1 MTGRV
6 VITGAGGFLG
16 SNLAHRL
23 AEGGATLDLISP
35 RPEPSLAELPGARA
49 HVGRAPVRVA
59 ELPLEEV
66 SLLAHFASRT
76 NSRLGSFRD
85 EVAQLDE
92 LAEVLD
98 LLAERGSPAR
108 LLFCSSG
115 GTIYADSDRAHRE
128 EEPLQ
133 PRSSYAWGK
142 VAAEA
147 LIETHGRRGRPYT
160 ILRCANPYGPRQQVK
175 RQGLVMRLLLDL
187 REGRETEVWGD
198 GEELRDYVFVD
209 DLNDLIETLAASADA
224 DGVFNVGS
232 GVGVSV
238 NAMAAA
244 VERALGRSLRLKH
257 TAALPNSVRSNLLD
271 AERAHA
277 RFGWR
282 ATTSLEE
289 GIQATWSWLEAQEG

>member
-1 MTGRV
+1 M
-6 VITGAGGFLG
+6 ITGAGGFLG

-23 AEGGATLDLISP
+23 AERGAQLELISP
-35 RPEPSLAELPGARA
+35 RAEPSLAQLPGARC
-49 HVGRAPVRVA
+49 HVGRAPERVR

-66 SLLAHFASRT
+66 TLLAHFASRT
-76 NSRLGSFRD
+76 NSRVGSFRE
-85 EVAQLDE
+85 EVGQLDE

-98 LLAERGSPAR
+98 LLSERASPAR

-115 GTIYADSDRAHRE
+115 GTIYADSARPHRE
-128 EEPLQ
+128 DEPLR
-133 PRSSYAWGK
+133 PHSSYAWGK

-160 ILRCANPYGPRQQVK
+160 ILRCANPYGPRQRVR

-187 REGRETEVWGD
+187 REGRATEVWGD
-198 GEELRDYVFVD
+198 GEELRDYVFVR
-209 DLNDLIETLAASADA
+209 DLSDLIEVLAASEDA

-244 VERALGRSLRLKH
+244 VERALGESPRLKH
-257 TAALPNSVRSNLLD
+257 VAALPNSVRCNVLD
-271 AERAHA
+271 SRRVRE
-277 RFGWR
+277 RFGWAAR
-282 ATTSLEE
+282 TSLEE
-289 GIQATWSWLEAQEG
+289 GIRATWDWLEAQG